1 MFDKLSRNP
10 LDQSVPL
17 AEASFIPDPWET
29 TRPAFDVNSTSIAW
43 SFPKEPYLLIS
54 PAGNLGIPQLTTS
67 KPNSLQLLL
76 EQGLKLRAYAGG
88 QLTAQ
93 IRETFALLYW
103 IRLSAQHSPEVE
115 MA

>member
-1 MFDKLSRNP
+1 MFDKLSSNP
-10 LDQSVPL
+10 PDQSVPL
-17 AEASFIPDPWET
+17 AEASVIPDPWET
-29 TRPAFDVNSTSIAW
+29 PRPAVNVNSTSMPW

-67 KPNSLQLLL
+67 QPNSLQLLL

-88 QLTAQ
+88 KLTAQ
-93 IRETFALLYW
+93 IRETLALLYW
-103 IRLSAQHSPEVE
+103 IRLAAQHSPEVE